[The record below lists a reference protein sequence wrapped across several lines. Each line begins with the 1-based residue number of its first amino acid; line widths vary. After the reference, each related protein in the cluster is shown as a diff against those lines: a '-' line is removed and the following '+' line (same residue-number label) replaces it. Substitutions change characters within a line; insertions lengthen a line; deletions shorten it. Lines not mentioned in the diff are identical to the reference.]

1 MPGNP
6 GRQSPPGSKQG
17 NRKRLIITVSVIAAV
32 VIVAA
37 VVVSLVSFRDSEGS
51 GKAGDA
57 VKEYLDA
64 LARGDATAA
73 LRFSIEKP
81 GSKDFLTVQTLKK
94 QVAEWPISGVEIL
107 DDNSDHSSGTARVHV
122 VARFGGNTSDVTLP
136 LKQHGK
142 YWKLEH
148 AAIKVEPV
156 GRIDNDALKTLRFFG
171 SSVGTATVYVF
182 PGWVDATS
190 SNPNVAVKQKK
201 PFLLEAL
208 SSSGGFNEFEFRLSD
223 AGQQAT
229 MSALS
234 AAVAECTAS
243 AQMMPP
249 GCPQRVRDPDI
260 VDGTVSWGTADTSGL
275 RLSIFD
281 PYHLEVRFTG
291 DAQFPLTA
299 KTKTGDTKSG
309 VVKVYM
315 SAKAD
320 LSQSPPAVTIR

>member
-1 MPGNP
+1 MPGYS
-6 GRQSPPGSKQG
+6 GWQSPPGSKQG
-17 NRKRLIITVSVIAAV
+17 NRKPLVTTASVIAAV
-32 VIVAA
+32 LIV
-37 VVVSLVSFRDSEGS
+37 VTSLVSCGDSEGS
-51 GKAGDA
+51 GTAGDA
-57 VKEYLDA
+57 VKKYLDA
-64 LARGDATAA
+64 LARGDAAAA
-73 LRFSIEKP
+73 LRYSTDKP
-81 GSKDFLTVQTLKK
+81 GSKDFLSDEILKK

-107 DDNSDHSSGTARVHV
+107 DDNSDHSSGVARVHV
-122 VARFGGNTSDVTLP
+122 VARFGGNTSEVTLP
-136 LKQHGK
+136 LKKHGK

-156 GRIDNDALKTLRFFG
+156 GVIDNGALKTLRFFG
-171 SSVGTATVYVF
+171 SSVGTAPVYVF
-182 PGWVDATS
+182 PGWLESTS

-208 SSSGGFNEFEFRLSD
+208 SSSGGYFDDFEYRLSD

-234 AAVAECTAS
+234 AALAECTAS
-243 AQMMPP
+243 ASVMPP

-281 PYHLEVRFTG
+281 PHHLEVRFTG

-299 KTKTGDTKSG
+299 KTKTGDTKSS

-320 LSQSPPAVTIR
+320 VSRSPPDVSIR